1 MQLNQIKQQF
11 TQVERVIEQ
20 ATQAIQTDN
29 LASPELKDTVRQLGT
44 KFSET
49 KQLLQKS
56 QDEAGIL
63 RSIDDLE
70 ETGDRAKKAV
80 ESGNVSSQMKNAILQ
95 VHEHISTLKK
105 QAH

>member
-11 TQVERVIEQ
+11 TQVERVIDQ
-20 ATQAIQTDN
+20 ATQAMQTDN
-29 LASPELKDTVRQLGT
+29 LASPELKDTVRQLGS

-49 KQLLQKS
+49 KQLLQS
-56 QDEAGIL
+56 QDEAGIR

-70 ETGDRAKKAV
+70 QTGDRAKKAV
-80 ESGNVSSQMKNAILQ
+80 ESGNVSPQTKNVILQ
-95 VHEHISTLKK
+95 VHEYISMLKK

>member
-1 MQLNQIKQQF
+1 MQFNQIKQQF
-11 TQVERVIEQ
+11 SQVERVINQ

-49 KQLLQKS
+49 KQLLLQS
-56 QDEAGIL
+56 QDEAGIR

-70 ETGDRAKKAV
+70 QTGDRAKKAV
-80 ESGNVSSQMKNAILQ
+80 ESGNVSPQTKNVILQ
-95 VHEHISTLKK
+95 AHEYISTLKK